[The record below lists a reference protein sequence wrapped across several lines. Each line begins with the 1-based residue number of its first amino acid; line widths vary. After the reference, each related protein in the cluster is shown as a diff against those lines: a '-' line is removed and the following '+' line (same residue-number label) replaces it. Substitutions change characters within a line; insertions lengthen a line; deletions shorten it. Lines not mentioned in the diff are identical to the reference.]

1 MKKSYLILMIFASF
15 SLTSISQNISSSNYP
30 DTIIGKYTEGIIDE
44 HLIITNTGSASMSM
58 HVYRNTI
65 DMPGNTV
72 NYYCW
77 GPNCFPP
84 TTSLSTDPV
93 FLGSGKSDSSFVAY
107 LEPNQE
113 EGITLVEF
121 SFFDELGSGD
131 SLKLN
136 LVFKT
141 VPPPISVWE
150 LEKQNNL
157 NSIYPNPAKSSIS
170 VYMQD
175 KKMDRIEMVDAQ
187 GRVMQEKQ
195 VFELK
200 GVPTQL
206 DLRGIANG
214 VYFVKIYG
222 GDESW
227 VTRLVV
233 ANEN

>member
-1 MKKSYLILMIFASF
+1 MIFASF

-30 DTIIGKYTEGIIDE
+30 DTIVGKYTEGIIEE

-157 NSIYPNPAKSSIS
+157 NSIYPNPAKDLAFMRYDVSSNVNANLEIYDLVGKKVKSLNLTNGSNNLLFS
-170 VYMQD
+170 VNEFESGIYLCNLVID
-175 KKMDRIEMVDAQ
+175 GKIIDT
-187 GRVMQEKQ
+187 EK
-195 VFELK
+195 
-200 GVPTQL
+200 
-206 DLRGIANG
+206 
-214 VYFVKIYG
+214 
-222 GDESW
+222 
-227 VTRLVV
+227 LVV
-233 ANEN
+233 Q

>member
-1 MKKSYLILMIFASF
+1 MIFASF

-157 NSIYPNPAKSSIS
+157 NSIYPNPAKDLAFMRYDVSSDVNANLEIYDLVGKKVKSLNLTNGSNNLLFS
-170 VYMQD
+170 VNEFESGIYLCNLVID
-175 KKMDRIEMVDAQ
+175 GKIIDT
-187 GRVMQEKQ
+187 EK
-195 VFELK
+195 
-200 GVPTQL
+200 
-206 DLRGIANG
+206 
-214 VYFVKIYG
+214 
-222 GDESW
+222 
-227 VTRLVV
+227 LVV
-233 ANEN
+233 Q

>member
-1 MKKSYLILMIFASF
+1 MMIFASF

-30 DTIIGKYTEGIIDE
+30 DTIVGKYTEGIIEE

-157 NSIYPNPAKSSIS
+157 NSIYPNPAKDLAFMRYDVSSNVNANLEIYDLVGKKVKSLNLASGSNNLLFS
-170 VYMQD
+170 VNEFESGIYLCNLVID
-175 KKMDRIEMVDAQ
+175 GKIIDT
-187 GRVMQEKQ
+187 EK
-195 VFELK
+195 
-200 GVPTQL
+200 
-206 DLRGIANG
+206 
-214 VYFVKIYG
+214 
-222 GDESW
+222 
-227 VTRLVV
+227 LVV
-233 ANEN
+233 Q

>member
-1 MKKSYLILMIFASF
+1 MKKSYLILMIFACF

-157 NSIYPNPAKSSIS
+157 NSIYPNPAKDLAFMRYDVSSGVNANLEIYDLVGKKVKSLNLTNGSNNLLFS
-170 VYMQD
+170 VNEFESGIYLCNLVID
-175 KKMDRIEMVDAQ
+175 GKIIDT
-187 GRVMQEKQ
+187 EK
-195 VFELK
+195 
-200 GVPTQL
+200 
-206 DLRGIANG
+206 
-214 VYFVKIYG
+214 
-222 GDESW
+222 
-227 VTRLVV
+227 LVV
-233 ANEN
+233 Q

>member
-1 MKKSYLILMIFASF
+1 MIFVSF

-30 DTIIGKYTEGIIDE
+30 DTIVGKYTEGIIEE

-157 NSIYPNPAKSSIS
+157 NSIYPNPAKDLAFMRYDVSSNVNANLEIYDLVGKKVKSLNLASGSNNLLFS
-170 VYMQD
+170 VNEFESGIYLCNLVID
-175 KKMDRIEMVDAQ
+175 GKIIDT
-187 GRVMQEKQ
+187 EK
-195 VFELK
+195 
-200 GVPTQL
+200 
-206 DLRGIANG
+206 
-214 VYFVKIYG
+214 
-222 GDESW
+222 
-227 VTRLVV
+227 LVV
-233 ANEN
+233 Q

>member
-1 MKKSYLILMIFASF
+1 MIFASF

-30 DTIIGKYTEGIIDE
+30 YTIIGKYTEGIIDE

-93 FLGSGKSDSSFVAY
+93 FLGSVKSDSSFVAY

-157 NSIYPNPAKSSIS
+157 NSIYPNPAKDLAFMRYDVSSGVNANLEIYDLVGKKVKSLNLTNGSNNLLFS
-170 VYMQD
+170 VNEFESGIYLCNLVID
-175 KKMDRIEMVDAQ
+175 GKIIDT
-187 GRVMQEKQ
+187 EK
-195 VFELK
+195 
-200 GVPTQL
+200 
-206 DLRGIANG
+206 
-214 VYFVKIYG
+214 
-222 GDESW
+222 
-227 VTRLVV
+227 LVV
-233 ANEN
+233 Q